1 MPAAL
6 RGALWMVGALLSF
19 SLMAV
24 SVRELLRTM
33 GSFEILFLR
42 SLVSFVLVLVVLPRF
57 GLGALRTRH
66 FGLHLVRNVL
76 HFSGQYAWV
85 YAIAMLPLATVFAI
99 EFTMPVWT
107 ALLAIPILGERLNR
121 GRTVMLVLGLAGI
134 LVILKP
140 GFGVVHPAAL
150 VMLAGSFAYAS
161 TMIATKRLSGS
172 DSALAVVFYM
182 SVVQLPLAFV
192 PALPGWVAP
201 ALVDLPWIRDRRGRA
216 ERALLLDA
224 RHAHRRCDSG
234 GSDRFPT
241 AAADRRGGDA
251 LLRRAAGILDHA
263 GGSDDFCRNV
273 LQRPA
278 RKPKTGERRCV
289 GTLLLLAGNRRQR
302 AQVGDQSVE
311 VRRRE
316 LAGGVLDDF
325 AHRLCDDVAFR
336 VEARS

>member
-1 MPAAL
+1 
-6 RGALWMVGALLSF
+6 MVGALLSF

-42 SLVSFVLVLVVLPRF
+42 SLVSFVLVLAVLPRF

-201 ALVDLPWIRDRRGRA
+201 ALVDLPWILAIG
-216 ERALLLDA
+216 
-224 RHAHRRCDSG
+224 
-234 GSDRFPT
+234 
-241 AAADRRGGDA
+241 
-251 LLRRAAGILDHA
+251 AAGLSAHYCLTRAMRIADATLVVPIDFLRLPLIAVVGMLFYSEPLEFSIMLGAAMIFA
-263 GGSDDFCRNV
+263 GTYYSVQRESRN
-273 LQRPA
+273 P
-278 RKPKTGERRCV
+278 
-289 GTLLLLAGNRRQR
+289 GTDGA
-302 AQVGDQSVE
+302 
-311 VRRRE
+311 
-316 LAGGVLDDF
+316 
-325 AHRLCDDVAFR
+325 
-336 VEARS
+336 

>member
-1 MPAAL
+1 MPVAL

-42 SLVSFVLVLVVLPRF
+42 SLVSFVLVLAVLPRF

-192 PALPGWVAP
+192 PALH
-201 ALVDLPWIRDRRGRA
+201 GRSTSA
-216 ERALLLDA
+216 
-224 RHAHRRCDSG
+224 G
-234 GSDRFPT
+234 
-241 AAADRRGGDA
+241 
-251 LLRRAAGILDHA
+251 AAGLSAHYCLTRAMRIADATLVVPIDFLRLPLIAVVGMLFYSEPLEFSIMLGAATIFA
-263 GGSDDFCRNV
+263 GTYYSV
-273 LQRPA
+273 QRES
-278 RKPKTGERRCV
+278 RKP
-289 GTLLLLAGNRRQR
+289 GT
-302 AQVGDQSVE
+302 
-311 VRRRE
+311 
-316 LAGGVLDDF
+316 DD
-325 AHRLCDDVAFR
+325 A
-336 VEARS
+336 

>member
-1 MPAAL
+1 MSRLPAAL

-33 GSFEILFLR
+33 GNFEILFLR
-42 SLVSFVLVLVVLPRF
+42 SLVSFVLVLAVLPRF

-201 ALVDLPWIRDRRGRA
+201 ALVDLPWILAIG
-216 ERALLLDA
+216 
-224 RHAHRRCDSG
+224 
-234 GSDRFPT
+234 
-241 AAADRRGGDA
+241 
-251 LLRRAAGILDHA
+251 AAGLSAHYCLTRAMRIADATLVVPIDFLRLPLIAVVGMLFYGEPLEFSIMLGAAMIFA
-263 GGSDDFCRNV
+263 GTYYSV
-273 LQRPA
+273 QRES
-278 RKPKTGERRCV
+278 RKP
-289 GTLLLLAGNRRQR
+289 GT
-302 AQVGDQSVE
+302 
-311 VRRRE
+311 
-316 LAGGVLDDF
+316 DD
-325 AHRLCDDVAFR
+325 A
-336 VEARS
+336 